1 MMGDEAKE
9 SASSR
14 VDFWKSGKAVWSP
27 AFAPRKVQGQD
38 ETADTRSA
46 DAKKDAEETDQG

>member
-1 MMGDEAKE
+1 MGDEAKE

-38 ETADTRSA
+38 ETAEAQSA
-46 DAKKDAEETDQG
+46 DTEKSAEGADTD